1 MKSKKQCFVES
12 ACVFYGIDYADV
24 ERLWQLECR
33 LQRWHERECGDD
45 NGCITE
51 DEDTGRYYWQ
61 NAMTG
66 RMVPIADRYTPN
78 VRRVAEI
85 AAKYPDLDFTINGD
99 PRGWAIKIKSK
110 D

>member
-1 MKSKKQCFVES
+1 MSKKHYFISS
-12 ACVFYGIDYADV
+12 AWIEGIDFADAD
-24 ERLWQLECR
+24 RLWQLECR
-33 LQRWHERECGDD
+33 LHRWHERECGDD

-66 RMVPIADRYTPN
+66 RMTLIADRYTPN

-85 AAKYPDLDFTINGD
+85 AAKYPDLDFTINPD
-99 PRGWAIKIKSK
+99 PRGWAIKINRKG
-110 D
+110 

>member
-1 MKSKKQCFVES
+1 MIGKRYFVSS
-12 ACVFYGIDYADV
+12 ARAKGIDYDHA

-33 LQRWHERECGDD
+33 LHRWHERECGGA

-66 RMVPIADRYTPN
+66 RMTLIADRYTPN
-78 VRRVAEI
+78 VKRVAEI

-99 PRGWAIKIKSK
+99 PRGWAIQINRKG
-110 D
+110 

>member
-1 MKSKKQCFVES
+1 MSEKRYFVSS
-12 ACVFYGIDYADV
+12 ARAKGIDYDHA
-24 ERLWQLECR
+24 ERLWLLERR

-85 AAKYPDLDFTINGD
+85 AAKYPDLDFEVNGD
-99 PRGWAIKIKSK
+99 PRGWAIHIKSR

>member
-1 MKSKKQCFVES
+1 MSKKRYFVSS
-12 ACVFYGIDYADV
+12 ACNKGIDYDHAV
-24 ERLWQLECR
+24 RLWQLECR
-33 LQRWHERECGDD
+33 LHRWHERECGDD
-45 NGCITE
+45 NGCITQN
-51 DEDTGRYYWQ
+51 EDTGRYYWQ